1 MIAWALIT
9 ILGDP
14 VHKLELNLWAHW
26 DLNPDLRVSLR
37 VIAPVYH
44 QHQMTHI

>member
-26 DLNPDLRVSLR
+26 GINAESQTGFLDLNLYLG
-37 VIAPVYH
+37 
-44 QHQMTHI
+44 